1 MPKEGIMS
9 DRHIR
14 VRWIGRAVL
23 AAIVAVAVLAPFAAG
38 WAHAQNITYRC
49 ETTTIYENRTR
60 RVFGTSIATEC
71 SGIHTVP
78 FGNWGVDSNGGTT
91 RNGFQFPGWKKQ
103 CFRIP
108 VLRIPLP
115 IFCNLLQWNSCTRDH
130 SPTTYPQYYT
140 GNGYT
145 QVPRPDG
152 TAVHASDTS
161 QGYDGTTCRSKGT
174 VASFRGNYMT
184 LREIDLAPGSG
195 RSNDEVVTE
204 LNYPDI
210 NVPLTC
216 STDWDCRGSS
226 AWVSPSGSPS
236 VASAD
241 IRIRVS
247 TSRARIC
254 INPENGCF

>member
-1 MPKEGIMS
+1 MPKEGIMI
-9 DRHIR
+9 DRHTL
-14 VRWIGRAVL
+14 VHWIGRTVL
-23 AAIVAVAVLAPFAAG
+23 VTVAVAVLVPFTTG
-38 WAHAQNITYRC
+38 RAHAQNTTDRC

-60 RVFGTSIATEC
+60 RVFGTNIATEC
-71 SGIHTVP
+71 SGGIHSAP
-78 FGNWGVDSNGGTT
+78 FGNWGVDSNGGIT
-91 RNGFQFPGWKKQ
+91 RNGFQFPGWKKE
-103 CFRIP
+103 CLRVP
-108 VLRIPLP
+108 VLGIRLP
-115 IFCNLLQWNSCTRDH
+115 IFCNLRQWNSCTRDY
-130 SPTTYPQYYT
+130 SPTAYPLYYT
-140 GNGYT
+140 GSGYT
-145 QVPRPDG
+145 QVPRPDD

-161 QGYDGTTCRSKGT
+161 QGHDGITCRSKGT

-204 LNYPDI
+204 LTYPHI

-216 STDWDCRGSS
+216 STEWDCHGSS
-226 AWVSPSGSPS
+226 AWMSPSGNSS

-247 TSRARIC
+247 TSRVRVC